1 MSEQSIVET
10 ESALESGAWSKA
22 HARQVVDLVRE
33 KLRSAG
39 DHLHQ
44 ARADYEDAQELYDQA
59 YKGRAWIPLGY
70 ESFEAMA
77 KAEFGQA
84 RIWQSQQERDERI
97 LAFREAGWSDRGIG
111 SLLGV
116 GKGTI
121 YRAGLAGAPDGAPAK
136 RDGGED
142 TSEGGTNVPAAKGV
156 NSGDVSR
163 SVAKSAPAP
172 SAALVA
178 SVPRESRGLDG
189 KSYRKAAPL
198 ERVDRIV
205 EATRL
210 HEQGWSQQQIAE
222 EISERTGETVSQRTI
237 SEDLKVS
244 RQWSDSLDEPD
255 RERFASGDL
264 PSEELTAKAQIE
276 IVAPKGP
283 DLFVLA
289 GHGMRDLK
297 AALDFLRDEVVERD
311 EWLDQ
316 QHKVSEGLG
325 SAALTSM
332 MRPASWLAKDVDYTG
347 FRPEILEAA
356 LASMEEI
363 QRCLDQARELAEAA
377 REAAGEAGMAVTG

>member
-1 MSEQSIVET
+1 MSEQIIVE
-10 ESALESGAWSKA
+10 AKADLETGTLSEA
-22 HARQVVDLVRE
+22 HARSLVDQIRQ
-33 KLRSAG
+33 STG
-39 DHLHQ
+39 HLLETM
-44 ARADYEDAQELYDQA
+44 ADIEVMISTAYE
-59 YKGRAWIPLGY
+59 GRAWLPLGY
-70 ESFEAMA
+70 ESWDALCAEEFTEARMWTS
-77 KAEFGQA
+77 
-84 RIWQSQQERDERI
+84 IDERRERTRA
-97 LAFREAGWSDRGIG
+97 LSEAGLSTRAIG
-111 SLLGV
+111 AVLGV
-116 GKGTI
+116 HKDTVRNDA
-121 YRAGLAGAPDGAPAK
+121 RALANAPATLEGGENSPPAKREVGAPDLAGVPNGTPANAAT
-136 RDGGED
+136 RTDAE
-142 TSEGGTNVPAAKGV
+142 PARA
-156 NSGDVSR
+156 DR
-163 SVAKSAPAP
+163 SAVP
-172 SAALVA
+172 SAAPVA

-283 DLFVLA
+283 DLFELT
-289 GHGMRDLK
+289 GHGMRDLV

-316 QHKVSEGLG
+316 QHKASERLG
-325 SAALTSM
+325 SAALMSM

-347 FRPEILEAA
+347 FRPEILEGA

-363 QRCLDQARELAEAA
+363 QRFLDAAREAAEAA
-377 REAAGEAGMAVTG
+377 REAGTTVAG